1 MGAGDKK
8 PKNSLQAVV
17 FWLRKQPPKVKTFLG
32 VVAGLAVLVFLRLVV
47 SDHDNLF
54 VAAEAVH
61 AIGISL
67 LVYKLTKEKNCAGQ
81 CGKAHEAMPGWLSLP
96 ALTAGCTL

>member
-8 PKNSLQAVV
+8 PKNPLQAAV
-17 FWLRKQPPKVKTFLG
+17 FWVRKQPPKVKTFLA
-32 VVAGLAVLVFLRLVV
+32 VIAGLAALVFLRLVV

-61 AIGISL
+61 AIGISV
-67 LVYKLTKEKNCAGQ
+67 LVYKLSKEKNCAGRVQ
-81 CGKAHEAMPGWLSLP
+81 WRNAKLPSISLRSAMS
-96 ALTAGCTL
+96 